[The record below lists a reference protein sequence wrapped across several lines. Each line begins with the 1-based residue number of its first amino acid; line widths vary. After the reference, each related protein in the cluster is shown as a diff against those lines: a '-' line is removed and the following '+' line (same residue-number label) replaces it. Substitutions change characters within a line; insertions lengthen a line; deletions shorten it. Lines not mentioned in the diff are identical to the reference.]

1 MKRLVR
7 IAILAGVAT
16 LVVACAGPASSRSST
31 SSSSGSSTSSSSR
44 SGDTSTPQQT
54 TKKETKLVKVDPATA
69 ERLQNAMV
77 PLLKVMDH
85 PLQPNQ
91 VKVGVMEDNAINA
104 ASAGNGE
111 FLVTTGLLKQ
121 ANDTKLQSVLA
132 HELAHQDLNHVQKTQ
147 TLGTGL
153 NIGMILLDQIIPGSG
168 NLTPIAGEL
177 LLRKYSRNEEYAA
190 DKHGVELLQ
199 RAGYPGRQM
208 MSDTLSWLIQ
218 SSGGS
223 SGGGFL
229 ATHPGT
235 TDRVAAVKALP
246 GP

>member
-7 IAILAGVAT
+7 IVVLPGIAT
-16 LVVACAGPASSRSST
+16 LVVACAGPATSTSST
-31 SSSSGSSTSSSSR
+31 SPTSSPP
-44 SGDTSTPQQT
+44 PQGGGSAQT
-54 TKKETKLVKVDPATA
+54 TKKETKLVKIDAATA

-85 PLQPNQ
+85 PVQPGQ
-91 VKVGVMEDNAINA
+91 VKVGVMDDNSINA
-104 ASAGNGE
+104 ANAGNNE

-121 ANDTKLQSVLA
+121 ANDTQLQSVLA
-132 HELAHQDLNHVQKTQ
+132 HEISHQDLNHVQKTQ
-147 TLGTGL
+147 NLGTGL
-153 NIGMILLDQIIPGSG
+153 NIGMVLLDQIIPGSG
-168 NLTPIAGEL
+168 ALTPIAGEL
-177 LLRKYSRNEEYAA
+177 LLRKYSRSEEYAA
-190 DKHGVELLQ
+190 DKHGVQLLQ
-199 RAGYPGRQM
+199 RAGLPGKQM
-208 MSDTLSWLIQ
+208 MADTLSWLMQ

-235 TDRVAAVKALP
+235 TDRVTAVKALP

>member
-1 MKRLVR
+1 MKWLARV
-7 IAILAGVAT
+7 AILTAVAT
-16 LVVACAGPASSRSST
+16 LAVACAGPTSST
-31 SSSSGSSTSSSSR
+31 SSKGGSTSSGGG
-44 SGDTSTPQQT
+44 SGGSTPQPT
-54 TKKETKLVKVDPATA
+54 TQKQAKLVKVDAATA
-69 ERLQNAMV
+69 ERLQNVMI

-91 VKVGVMEDNAINA
+91 VKIGVMEDSAINA

-111 FLVTTGLLKQ
+111 FLITTGLLQK
-121 ANDTKLQSVLA
+121 ANDTQLQSVLA

-153 NIGMILLDQIIPGSG
+153 SIGMIILDQIIPGSG
-168 NLTPIAGEL
+168 NIAPIAGEL
-177 LLRKYSRNEEYAA
+177 LLRKYTRTEEYAA
-190 DKHGVELLQ
+190 DKHGVQLLQ
-199 RAGYPGRQM
+199 RAGRPGKQM
-208 MSDTLSWLIQ
+208 MSDTLGWLMQ
-218 SSGGS
+218 ASGGS

-235 TDRVAAVKALP
+235 TDRIAAVKALP

>member
-1 MKRLVR
+1 MKRFVR
-7 IAILAGVAT
+7 IAILAGIAT
-16 LVVACAGPASSRSST
+16 LVVACAGPSTSTSST
-31 SSSSGSSTSSSSR
+31 SSSSTSSPSSQGG
-44 SGDTSTPQQT
+44 SAQT
-54 TKKETKLVKVDPATA
+54 TKKETKLVKVDAATA

-85 PLQPNQ
+85 PVQPNQ
-91 VKVGVMEDNAINA
+91 VKVGIMDDNSINA
-104 ASAGNGE
+104 ANAGHNE

-121 ANDTKLQSVLA
+121 ANDTQLQSVLA
-132 HELAHQDLNHVQKTQ
+132 HEIAHQDLSHVQKAQ

-153 NIGMILLDQIIPGSG
+153 NIGMVLLDQIIPGSG
-168 NLTPIAGEL
+168 AVTPIAGEL
-177 LLRKYSRNEEYAA
+177 LLRKYTRGEEYAA
-190 DKHGVELLQ
+190 DKHGVQLLQ
-199 RAGYPGRQM
+199 RAGLPGKQM
-208 MSDTLSWLIQ
+208 MADTLNWLMQ

-235 TDRVAAVKALP
+235 TDRITAVKALP

>member
-7 IAILAGVAT
+7 IAILAGIAT
-16 LVVACAGPASSRSST
+16 LAVACAGPASSTSST
-31 SSSSGSSTSSSSR
+31 STSSQGGGASA
-44 SGDTSTPQQT
+44 PQQ
-54 TKKETKLVKVDPATA
+54 TKKETKLVKIDPATA
-69 ERLQNAMV
+69 ERLQNVMV

-91 VKVGVMEDNAINA
+91 VKIGVMEDNSINA

-111 FLVTTGLLKQ
+111 FLITTGLLKQ
-121 ANDTKLQSVLA
+121 ANDTQLQSVLA

-153 NIGMILLDQIIPGSG
+153 NIGMVLLDQIIPGSG
-168 NLTPIAGEL
+168 SITPIAGEL

-190 DKHGVELLQ
+190 DKHGVQLLQ
-199 RAGYPGRQM
+199 RAGYPGKQM
-208 MSDTLSWLIQ
+208 MSDTLSWLMQ
-218 SSGGS
+218 SSGGT

-235 TDRVAAVKALP
+235 TDRVTAVKALP

>member
-1 MKRLVR
+1 MTPRLAPVAIFAG
-7 IAILAGVAT
+7 IAALA
-16 LVVACAGPASSRSST
+16 VACAGPASS
-31 SSSSGSSTSSSSR
+31 GSSTSPTSSR
-44 SGDTSTPQQT
+44 SGGASAPQQT

-91 VKVGVMEDNAINA
+91 VKVGMMDDNSINA

-121 ANDTKLQSVLA
+121 ANDTQLQSVLA
-132 HELAHQDLNHVQKTQ
+132 HELAHQDLNHVQKAQ

-168 NLTPIAGEL
+168 NIAPIAGEL
-177 LLRKYSRNEEYAA
+177 LLRKYSRSEEYAA
-190 DKHGVELLQ
+190 DKHGVQLLQ

-208 MSDTLSWLIQ
+208 MSDTLSWLMQ

>member
-1 MKRLVR
+1 MKRLVC
-7 IAILAGVAT
+7 IAILAGIAT
-16 LVVACAGPASSRSST
+16 LAVACAGPASSTSST
-31 SSSSGSSTSSSSR
+31 STSSQGGGASA
-44 SGDTSTPQQT
+44 PQQ
-54 TKKETKLVKVDPATA
+54 TKKETKLVKIDPATA
-69 ERLQNAMV
+69 ERLQNVMV

-91 VKVGVMEDNAINA
+91 VKIGVMEDNSINA

-111 FLVTTGLLKQ
+111 FLITTGLLKQ
-121 ANDTKLQSVLA
+121 ANDTQLQSVLA

-153 NIGMILLDQIIPGSG
+153 NIGMVLLDQIIPGSG
-168 NLTPIAGEL
+168 SITPIAGEL

-190 DKHGVELLQ
+190 DKHGVQLLQ
-199 RAGYPGRQM
+199 RAGYPGKQM
-208 MSDTLSWLIQ
+208 MSDTLSWLMQ
-218 SSGGS
+218 SSGGT

-235 TDRVAAVKALP
+235 TDRVTAVKALP

>member
-1 MKRLVR
+1 MSALTRL
-7 IAILAGVAT
+7 AIVSAVGLLA
-16 LVVACAGPASSRSST
+16 VACAGPTSST
-31 SSSSGSSTSSSSR
+31 SSTSRDGGSGGS
-44 SGDTSTPQQT
+44 STPQQT

-85 PLQPNQ
+85 PLQANQ
-91 VKVGVMEDNAINA
+91 VKVGVMDDPSINA
-104 ASAGNGE
+104 ANAGSNQ
-111 FLVTTGLLKQ
+111 FLVTTGLLQK
-121 ANDTKLQSVLA
+121 ANDTQLQAVLA

-153 NIGMILLDQIIPGSG
+153 NIGMVILDQIIPGSG
-168 NLTPIAGEL
+168 AIAPIAGEL
-177 LLRKYSRNEEYAA
+177 LLRKYTRSEEYAA

-199 RAGYPGRQM
+199 RAGLPGKQM
-208 MSDTLSWLIQ
+208 MSDTLTWLMQ
-218 SSGGS
+218 STGGG

-235 TDRVAAVKALP
+235 TDRIAAVKALS

>member
-1 MKRLVR
+1 MKRLAR
-7 IAILAGVAT
+7 ITIFTAIAALA
-16 LVVACAGPASSRSST
+16 VACAGPTSST
-31 SSSSGSSTSSSSR
+31 SSRGGGTTSG
-44 SGDTSTPQQT
+44 GGGSTPQPT
-54 TKKETKLVKVDPATA
+54 TQKQQTKLVKVDPATA
-69 ERLQNAMV
+69 ERLQNAMI

-85 PLQPNQ
+85 PLQPSQ
-91 VKVGVMEDNAINA
+91 VKVGVMEDDSINA

-111 FLVTTGLLKQ
+111 FLVTTGLLKK
-121 ANDTKLQSVLA
+121 ANDDQLRAVLA

-153 NIGMILLDQIIPGSG
+153 NIGMIILDQIIPGSG

-177 LLRKYSRNEEYAA
+177 LLRKYTRSEEYAA
-190 DKHGVELLQ
+190 DKHGVQLLQ
-199 RAGYPGRQM
+199 RAGSPGKKLM
-208 MSDTLSWLIQ
+208 ADTLNWLMT

-223 SGGGFL
+223 GGKTSFL

-235 TDRVAAVKALP
+235 TDRIAAVNALP

>member
-7 IAILAGVAT
+7 IVVLAGIAT
-16 LVVACAGPASSRSST
+16 LVVACAGPATSTSST
-31 SSSSGSSTSSSSR
+31 SSPPSQGGGSA
-44 SGDTSTPQQT
+44 QT
-54 TKKETKLVKVDPATA
+54 TKKETKLVKVDAATA

-85 PLQPNQ
+85 PVQPGQ
-91 VKVGVMEDNAINA
+91 VKVGVMDDNSINA
-104 ASAGNGE
+104 ANAGNNE

-121 ANDTKLQSVLA
+121 ANDTQLQSVLA
-132 HELAHQDLNHVQKTQ
+132 HEISHQDLNHVQKTQ
-147 TLGTGL
+147 NLGTGL
-153 NIGMILLDQIIPGSG
+153 NIGMVLLDQIIPGSG
-168 NLTPIAGEL
+168 ALTPIAGEL
-177 LLRKYSRNEEYAA
+177 LLRKYSRGEEYAA
-190 DKHGVELLQ
+190 DKHGVQLLQ
-199 RAGYPGRQM
+199 RAGLPGKQM
-208 MSDTLSWLIQ
+208 MADTLSWLMQ

-235 TDRVAAVKALP
+235 TDRVTAVKALP

>member
-1 MKRLVR
+1 MRRLAR
-7 IAILAGVAT
+7 ITILTAIAALA
-16 LVVACAGPASSRSST
+16 VACAGPTSST
-31 SSSSGSSTSSSSR
+31 STAGGGSST
-44 SGDTSTPQQT
+44 PQPT
-54 TKKETKLVKVDPATA
+54 TQKQTKLVKVDAATA
-69 ERLQNAMV
+69 ERLQNAMI

-91 VKVGVMEDNAINA
+91 VKVGVMEDPAINA

-111 FLVTTGLLKQ
+111 FLVTTGLLQK
-121 ANDTKLQSVLA
+121 ANDDQLRAVLA

-153 NIGMILLDQIIPGSG
+153 SIGMIILDQIIPGSG

-177 LLRKYSRNEEYAA
+177 LLRKYTRSEEYAA
-190 DKHGVELLQ
+190 DKHGVQLLQ
-199 RAGYPGRQM
+199 RAGSPGKKLM
-208 MSDTLSWLIQ
+208 ADTLNWLMT
-218 SSGGS
+218 SSGGN
-223 SGGGFL
+223 SGKTSFL

-235 TDRVAAVKALP
+235 SDRIAAVNALP

>member
-1 MKRLVR
+1 MKHLVR
-7 IAILAGVAT
+7 IAILAGIAT
-16 LVVACAGPASSRSST
+16 LAVACAGPASSTSST
-31 SSSSGSSTSSSSR
+31 SSTSSR
-44 SGDTSTPQQT
+44 SGGASAPQQT
-54 TKKETKLVKVDPATA
+54 AKKETKLVKVDPATA
-69 ERLQNAMV
+69 ERLQTVMV

-91 VKVGVMEDNAINA
+91 VKIGVMDDSAINA

-111 FLVTTGLLKQ
+111 FLITTGLLKQ
-121 ANDTKLQSVLA
+121 ANDTQLQSVLA

-153 NIGMILLDQIIPGSG
+153 SIGMVLLDQIIPGSG
-168 NLTPIAGEL
+168 SIAPIAGEL

-190 DKHGVELLQ
+190 DKHGVQLLQ
-199 RAGYPGRQM
+199 RAGYPGKQM
-208 MSDTLSWLIQ
+208 MSDTLSWLMQ

-235 TDRVAAVKALP
+235 TDRVSAVKALP

>member
-1 MKRLVR
+1 MRRLAR
-7 IAILAGVAT
+7 ITILTAIAALA
-16 LVVACAGPASSRSST
+16 VACAGPTSST
-31 SSSSGSSTSSSSR
+31 SPGADRSTS
-44 SGDTSTPQQT
+44 GGGGSTPQPT
-54 TKKETKLVKVDPATA
+54 TQKQTKLVKVDAATA
-69 ERLQNAMV
+69 ERLQNVMI

-91 VKVGVMEDNAINA
+91 VKVGVMEDSAINA

-111 FLVTTGLLKQ
+111 FLVTTGLLQK
-121 ANDTKLQSVLA
+121 ANDDQLRAVLA

-153 NIGMILLDQIIPGSG
+153 SIGMIILDQIIPGSG

-177 LLRKYSRNEEYAA
+177 LLRKYTRSEEYAA
-190 DKHGVELLQ
+190 DKHGVQILQ
-199 RAGYPGRQM
+199 RAGYQGRQM
-208 MSDTLSWLIQ
+208 MADTLSWLMT
-218 SSGGS
+218 STGGS
-223 SGGGFL
+223 NSKTSFL

-235 TDRVAAVKALP
+235 SDRIAAVKALP